1 MPESATAPGP
11 LDRLAS
17 FRVIY
22 AGIFAYV
29 VVALTTL
36 FAAERLLDEHFQR
49 RVDHLIRVN
58 PAEGHVVPEIQ
69 ERLHRLLRE
78 SRWIRLGGVRVTA
91 LVLGADGRTPIYL
104 MGRVPSLAPR
114 REPESPFD
122 EAARLLPALATV
134 SVTLPL
140 DSLLA
145 GVVWVGFGAIL
156 VSSLFVYYRSLARRD
171 DAILRAAIAAR
182 DATVARTRSIQSELE
197 KVRSRLDHLE
207 PTEQAHAVEI
217 GSLQREREALQAQLR
232 QLAEREQS
240 LRERAARSTELEE
253 ERRAL
258 EDLLEEAVQ
267 DLDQKEGEIHQLQE
281 SLKRASKGASPRGRG
296 RAVEQLAKRLRTL
309 YRNLEFDD
317 RALADLAALGDESL
331 RLRAEE
337 SLKKLD
343 EGPDSAG
350 TRRKVGGL
358 PPQLAVFEL
367 GFAGKGRIYYSRGQ
381 QRACRI
387 LAVGGKASQKTDLEY
402 LSRLTL

>member
-1 MPESATAPGP
+1 
-11 LDRLAS
+11 
-17 FRVIY
+17 
-22 AGIFAYV
+22 
-29 VVALTTL
+29 
-36 FAAERLLDEHFQR
+36 
-49 RVDHLIRVN
+49 
-58 PAEGHVVPEIQ
+58 
-69 ERLHRLLRE
+69 
-78 SRWIRLGGVRVTA
+78 
-91 LVLGADGRTPIYL
+91 
-104 MGRVPSLAPR
+104 
-114 REPESPFD
+114 
-122 EAARLLPALATV
+122 
-134 SVTLPL
+134 
-140 DSLLA
+140 
-145 GVVWVGFGAIL
+145 
-156 VSSLFVYYRSLARRD
+156 
-171 DAILRAAIAAR
+171 
-182 DATVARTRSIQSELE
+182 
-197 KVRSRLDHLE
+197 
-207 PTEQAHAVEI
+207 
-217 GSLQREREALQAQLR
+217 
-232 QLAEREQS
+232 
-240 LRERAARSTELEE
+240 
-253 ERRAL
+253 
-258 EDLLEEAVQ
+258 VQ